1 MKMSWSDKS
10 IRSLYHRLV
19 PRSPTENMLDQ
30 LANFFE
36 RINDWS
42 GRALS
47 WLTLLMVVTTFLIV
61 VLRYGFN
68 WGSIAM
74 QEAVLYFHAAV
85 FMGGVAYTLR
95 LDGHVRVD
103 IFYSQ
108 WSARAQ
114 AWVNLIGTLLF
125 LLPFCA
131 FILWSSFDYVIG
143 SWALLEGSREAGGL
157 PLVFLLKSLIPLMA
171 ILLFLQG
178 LAMLIRNLNT
188 LRGAN

>member
-1 MKMSWSDKS
+1 
-10 IRSLYHRLV
+10 
-19 PRSPTENMLDQ
+19 MLEQ
-30 LANFFE
+30 FATFFD
-36 RINDWS
+36 RINEWS

-47 WLTLLMVVTTFLIV
+47 WLTLLTVLTTFLIV

-74 QEAVLYFHAAV
+74 QEAVIYFHAAV

-95 LDGHVRVD
+95 HNEHVRVD
-103 IFYSQ
+103 IFYNG
-108 WSARAQ
+108 WSARTR
-114 AWVNLIGTLLF
+114 AWVDLIGTLVF
-125 LLPFCA
+125 LLPFCG

-157 PLVFLLKSLIPLMA
+157 PLVFLLKSFIPLMA
-171 ILLFLQG
+171 ILLVLQG
-178 LAMLIRNLNT
+178 LSMIARNLKT